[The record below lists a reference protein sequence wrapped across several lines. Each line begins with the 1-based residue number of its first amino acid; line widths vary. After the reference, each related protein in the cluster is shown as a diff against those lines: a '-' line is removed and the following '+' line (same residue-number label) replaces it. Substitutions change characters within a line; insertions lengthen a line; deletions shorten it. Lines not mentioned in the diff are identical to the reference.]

1 MRSGAPGPCRK
12 MRSIGNVARILTFTS
27 GPDDWQKLLADPEKQ
42 WRTGYS
48 ARTLAYCW
56 EEADGFPP
64 EVAKALQQTDEPSLG
79 GLTPVLAIPEFKVP
93 LPGGVR
99 PSQNDLFVLAGG
111 ANGPV
116 SIMVEGKVNE
126 SFGPTLG
133 EWRGDASP
141 GKELRLWFLLRALGL
156 MEDPAASI
164 RYQLLHRAASSVIT
178 GEQFRAAAAV
188 MLVHS
193 FSEQRAG
200 WSDYQSFA
208 ALFGVDAKEGVVQ
221 RLGRNS
227 RIPLFGVWVVGNCS
241 FLQS

>member
-1 MRSGAPGPCRK
+1 MRDRIHRTYREGES
-12 MRSIGNVARILTFTS
+12 VTRILTFTS
-27 GPDDWQKLLADPEKQ
+27 RPEDWQPLLADPAKQ

-56 EEADGFPP
+56 EAADGFPP
-64 EVAKALQQTDEPSLG
+64 EVADALQQTDEPSLKD
-79 GLTPVLAIPEFKVP
+79 LTPVLAIPEFKVP

-99 PSQNDLFVLAGG
+99 PSQNDLFVLARG
-111 ANGPV
+111 AKGPV
-116 SIMVEGKVNE
+116 SIMVEGKVSE

-133 EWRGDASP
+133 EWRSNASP
-141 GKELRLWFLLRALGL
+141 GKETRLRFLMNELGL
-156 MEDPAASI
+156 VETPADSI

-178 GEQFRAAAAV
+178 GEQFRAVAAV

-193 FSEQRAG
+193 FSEDHIG
-200 WSDYQSFA
+200 FSDYQSFA
-208 ALFGVDAKEGVVQ
+208 ALFGVNGKLGAVQ

-227 RIPLFGVWVVGNCS
+227 RIPLYGVWVLGNCR